1 MGKTKVISGKN
12 LHLLKHSCGVCCNG
26 VVRYSVFCTG
36 CQLWIH
42 KKCSGNKGKL
52 TADPLYKYTDELV
65 FAVQLVGD
73 LKNK

>member
-1 MGKTKVISGKN
+1 MEKN

-52 TADPLYKYTDELV
+52 TADPLYKC
-65 FAVQLVGD
+65 
-73 LKNK
+73 NR